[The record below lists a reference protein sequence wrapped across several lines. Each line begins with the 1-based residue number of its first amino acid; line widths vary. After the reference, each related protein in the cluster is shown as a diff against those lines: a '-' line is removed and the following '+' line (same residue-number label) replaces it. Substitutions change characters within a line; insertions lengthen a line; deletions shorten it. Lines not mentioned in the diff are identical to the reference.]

1 MVRTTIVLGGL
12 LIVLMLDIAA
22 SVRACRWGVVT
33 SSQKAAWFVFIWSV
47 PLLGSL
53 LALQITAETMGA
65 PLPDNEE
72 TAAAMRLALTL
83 EATVVT
89 ALAEAAMAEVGID
102 S

>member
-53 LALQITAETMGA
+53 LALQMTAETIGGA
-65 PLPDNEE
+65 STGQFSGIGLGD
-72 TAAAMRLALTL
+72 A
-83 EATVVT
+83 
-89 ALAEAAMAEVGID
+89 VGLD
-102 S
+102 VGSHGGDGFGGGGHGGGWH